1 MGKSHLQVLAVH
13 SMTSTIKPITLIS
26 WYPVNRTPQSIKPCV
41 KGLLCGGEKSI

>member
-26 WYPVNRTPQSIKPCV
+26 WYLVNRTPRRIKPCV
-41 KGLLCGGEKSI
+41 KSPLCGGKKSI